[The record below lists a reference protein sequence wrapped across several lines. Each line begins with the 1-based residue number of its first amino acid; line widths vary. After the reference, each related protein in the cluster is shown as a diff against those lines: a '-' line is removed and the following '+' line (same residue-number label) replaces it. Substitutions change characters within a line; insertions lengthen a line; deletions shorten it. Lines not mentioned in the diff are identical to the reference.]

1 MPWVRGHYAR
11 SPRTGR
17 RGEARL
23 AFIVLAVL
31 VAVFLIVM
39 LARH

>member
-17 RGEARL
+17 RSESRL
-23 AFIVLAVL
+23 VFILLAAVALIL
-31 VAVFLIVM
+31 VVWYAT
-39 LARH
+39 H